1 MNYNFDSFMLK
12 LLLPYLVN
20 FNYLLILHQ
29 SHSNVIFLYVPI
41 IVSNEFSL
49 CYVILSIIIIVL
61 FIRHFTLCKMR
72 NMFFHYIFVF
82 FLMFAYLCCVFSLTP
97 PCALNSLTIHAPP
110 MKNDIIGICY
120 TISVIPSSI
129 MLYVAL
135 TRCIVK
141 LLLFI
146 LSFVSLYLCLTKCYS
161 SIRYSFQELYTF
173 FSISTL

>member
-1 MNYNFDSFMLK
+1 MSFL
-12 LLLPYLVN
+12 
-20 FNYLLILHQ
+20 
-29 SHSNVIFLYVPI
+29 LYVPI

-61 FIRHFTLCKMR
+61 YIRHFTLCKMR
-72 NMFFHYIFVF
+72 NMFFHYIFIMF
-82 FLMFAYLCCVFSLTP
+82 FLMFAYLCCIFSLTP

-120 TISVIPSSI
+120 IISVIPSSI

-135 TRCIVK
+135 TKCIVK

-146 LSFVSLYLCLTKCYS
+146 LTFVSLYLCLTKYCYS

-173 FSISTL
+173 FNISTL

>member
-1 MNYNFDSFMLK
+1 MVMSFL
-12 LLLPYLVN
+12 
-20 FNYLLILHQ
+20 
-29 SHSNVIFLYVPI
+29 LYVPI

-61 FIRHFTLCKMR
+61 YIRHFTLCKMR
-72 NMFFHYIFVF
+72 NMFFHYIFIV
-82 FLMFAYLCCVFSLTP
+82 FLMFAYLCCIFSLTP

-120 TISVIPSSI
+120 IISVIPSSI
-129 MLYVAL
+129 ILYVAL
-135 TRCIVK
+135 TKCIVK

-146 LSFVSLYLCLTKCYS
+146 LTFVSLYLCLTKYCYS

-173 FSISTL
+173 FNLSTL